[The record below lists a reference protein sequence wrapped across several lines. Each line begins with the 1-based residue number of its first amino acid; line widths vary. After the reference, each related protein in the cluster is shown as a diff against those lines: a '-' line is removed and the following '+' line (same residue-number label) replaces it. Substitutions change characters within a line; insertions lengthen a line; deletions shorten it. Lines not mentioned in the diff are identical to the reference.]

1 MVVTFHRLTRSLP
14 LDIDA
19 KVSFYN
25 LSPAPT
31 VIAPSPAAVAQQ
43 LLSSPV
49 DPTTSALFGG
59 ASSALEHLYNAT
71 DGTNNFDKVVDF
83 LGTMAEAESFKGADL
98 QSHLIRL
105 RNIPFPYRQRRRAQ
119 QSRRKRDLGQYDAK
133 GVLRTSSFETA
144 KKRLRA
150 MMGNLSTLIV

>member
-31 VIAPSPAAVAQQ
+31 VIPRLRPWLQQ
-43 LLSSPV
+43 LLQQPQIQQQ
-49 DPTTSALFGG
+49 ALYLEEP
-59 ASSALEHLYNAT
+59 APLEHLYNAT

-83 LGTMAEAESFKGADL
+83 LGTMAEAESFKGKQTYSL
-98 QSHLIRL
+98 
-105 RNIPFPYRQRRRAQ
+105 
-119 QSRRKRDLGQYDAK
+119 
-133 GVLRTSSFETA
+133 TSSASGIFHFLTGTEAGTTKQA
-144 KKRLRA
+144 
-150 MMGNLSTLIV
+150 

>member
-1 MVVTFHRLTRSLP
+1 MYADGGNIPQIDEESP
-14 LDIDA
+14 INIDA

-31 VIAPSPAAVAQQ
+31 VIAPSPAAVATTASQQ
-43 LLSSPV
+43 PV

-83 LGTMAEAESFKGADL
+83 LGTMAEAESFRVADL

-105 RNIPFPYRQRRRAQ
+105 RNIPFPYRRRRAQ
-119 QSRRKRDLGQYDAK
+119 QSRRKEDLGQYDAK

-144 KKRLRA
+144 KKDYA
-150 MMGNLSTLIV
+150 P

>member
-1 MVVTFHRLTRSLP
+1 MYADGGNIPQIDGSLP

-31 VIAPSPAAVAQQ
+31 VIAPSPAAVATTATPAA
-43 LLSSPV
+43 PV

-71 DGTNNFDKVVDF
+71 DRTNNFDKVVDF

-119 QSRRKRDLGQYDAK
+119 QSRRKRGPRP
-133 GVLRTSSFETA
+133 V
-144 KKRLRA
+144 
-150 MMGNLSTLIV
+150 

>member
-1 MVVTFHRLTRSLP
+1 MVVTFHRLTSLP

-31 VIAPSPAAVAQQ
+31 VIAPSPAAVATTTTTAA
-43 LLSSPV
+43 PV

-71 DGTNNFDKVVDF
+71 DGTNNFDKVETF
-83 LGTMAEAESFKGADL
+83 LAPWQRQKVWVSRPTVSPHPPQEYSISLQATEAGTTKQA
-98 QSHLIRL
+98 
-105 RNIPFPYRQRRRAQ
+105 
-119 QSRRKRDLGQYDAK
+119 
-133 GVLRTSSFETA
+133 
-144 KKRLRA
+144 
-150 MMGNLSTLIV
+150 

>member
-31 VIAPSPAAVAQQ
+31 VIAPSPAVATTAT
-43 LLSSPV
+43 PAAV

-83 LGTMAEAESFKGADL
+83 LGTMAEAESFKGKQTYSLSSASGIFHFL
-98 QSHLIRL
+98 TG
-105 RNIPFPYRQRRRAQ
+105 NGGGQ
-119 QSRRKRDLGQYDAK
+119 QSRRKRGPRP
-133 GVLRTSSFETA
+133 V
-144 KKRLRA
+144 
-150 MMGNLSTLIV
+150 

>member
-31 VIAPSPAAVAQQ
+31 VIAPSPAAVATT
-43 LLSSPV
+43 LSSPV
-49 DPTTSALFGG
+49 DQQQALYLEEP
-59 ASSALEHLYNAT
+59 AQLEHLYNAT

-83 LGTMAEAESFKGADL
+83 LGTMAEAESFKGKQTYSL
-98 QSHLIRL
+98 
-105 RNIPFPYRQRRRAQ
+105 
-119 QSRRKRDLGQYDAK
+119 
-133 GVLRTSSFETA
+133 TSSASGIFHFLTG
-144 KKRLRA
+144 RR
-150 MMGNLSTLIV
+150 STTKQA

>member
-31 VIAPSPAAVAQQ
+31 VISFACGRGYNSYS
-43 LLSSPV
+43 SSP
-49 DPTTSALFGG
+49 SRSNNKRFGG

-83 LGTMAEAESFKGADL
+83 LGTMAEAELRVSRPTV
-98 QSHLIRL
+98 SPHPP
-105 RNIPFPYRQRRRAQ
+105 RNIPFLTGNGGGHNKAGV
-119 QSRRKRDLGQYDAK
+119 KEDLGQYDAK
-133 GVLRTSSFETA
+133 GVLRTSSLKQQRKDYA
-144 KKRLRA
+144 P
-150 MMGNLSTLIV
+150 

>member
-1 MVVTFHRLTRSLP
+1 MPQPGKQVGRRRTMYADGGNIPQIDEESP

-31 VIAPSPAAVAQQ
+31 VISFACGRGYNSYS
-43 LLSSPV
+43 SSP
-49 DPTTSALFGG
+49 SRSNNKRFGG

-83 LGTMAEAESFKGADL
+83 LGTMAEAELRVSRPTV
-98 QSHLIRL
+98 SPHPP

-119 QSRRKRDLGQYDAK
+119 QSRRKRGPRP
-133 GVLRTSSFETA
+133 V
-144 KKRLRA
+144 
-150 MMGNLSTLIV
+150 

>member
-31 VIAPSPAAVAQQ
+31 VIPSPAAVATTAT
-43 LLSSPV
+43 PAAP

-59 ASSALEHLYNAT
+59 ASSARTSVQCYRR
-71 DGTNNFDKVVDF
+71 TNNFDKVVDF
-83 LGTMAEAESFKGADL
+83 LGTMAEAESFKGKQTYSL
-98 QSHLIRL
+98 
-105 RNIPFPYRQRRRAQ
+105 
-119 QSRRKRDLGQYDAK
+119 
-133 GVLRTSSFETA
+133 TSSASGIFHFLTGTEAGTTKQA
-144 KKRLRA
+144 
-150 MMGNLSTLIV
+150 

>member
-31 VIAPSPAAVAQQ
+31 VIAPSPAAVATQ
-43 LLSSPV
+43 LLSSPSRS
-49 DPTTSALFGG
+49 TTSALFG

-83 LGTMAEAESFKGADL
+83 LGTMAEAEVLRVSRPTVSPHPPQEYSISL
-98 QSHLIRL
+98 QATE
-105 RNIPFPYRQRRRAQ
+105 RAQ
-119 QSRRKRDLGQYDAK
+119 QSRRKGDLGQYDAK
-133 GVLRTSSFETA
+133 GS
-144 KKRLRA
+144 
-150 MMGNLSTLIV
+150 

>member
-31 VIAPSPAAVAQQ
+31 VYSSFAGRGYNSYPAA
-43 LLSSPV
+43 PV

-83 LGTMAEAESFKGADL
+83 LGTMAEAESFKGDL
-98 QSHLIRL
+98 QSHLIRSSV
-105 RNIPFPYRQRRRAQ
+105 IFPYRQRRRAQ
-119 QSRRKRDLGQYDAK
+119 QSRRKEDLGQWCQEFLEHPLWNSKEKITRHD
-133 GVLRTSSFETA
+133 GES
-144 KKRLRA
+144 
-150 MMGNLSTLIV
+150 

>member
-1 MVVTFHRLTRSLP
+1 MVVTFHRLTSLP

-31 VIAPSPAAVAQQ
+31 VIAPSPAAVATTATPA
-43 LLSSPV
+43 PV
-49 DPTTSALFGG
+49 DQQQALYLG

-83 LGTMAEAESFKGADL
+83 LGTMAEAESFKGKQTYSLTSSA
-98 QSHLIRL
+98 SGI
-105 RNIPFPYRQRRRAQ
+105 FPYRQAGTTKQ
-119 QSRRKRDLGQYDAK
+119 A
-133 GVLRTSSFETA
+133 
-144 KKRLRA
+144 
-150 MMGNLSTLIV
+150 

>member
-1 MVVTFHRLTRSLP
+1 MVVTFHRLTSLP

-31 VIAPSPAAVAQQ
+31 VIAPSPAAVATTATPAA
-43 LLSSPV
+43 PV
-49 DPTTSALFGG
+49 DPTTSAFLE

-83 LGTMAEAESFKGADL
+83 LGTMAEAESFKGKQTYSL
-98 QSHLIRL
+98 
-105 RNIPFPYRQRRRAQ
+105 
-119 QSRRKRDLGQYDAK
+119 
-133 GVLRTSSFETA
+133 TSSASGIFHFLTGNGGGHNKA
-144 KKRLRA
+144 GVKR
-150 MMGNLSTLIV
+150 T